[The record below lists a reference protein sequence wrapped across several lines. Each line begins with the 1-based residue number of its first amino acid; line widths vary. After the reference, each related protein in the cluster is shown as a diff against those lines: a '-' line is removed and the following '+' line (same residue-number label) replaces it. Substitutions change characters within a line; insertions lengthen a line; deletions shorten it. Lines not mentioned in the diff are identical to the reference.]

1 MAGPAVNY
9 YLGLK
14 IGDENNYEKVVTSS
28 QVSAGPGQGTA
39 ADVELRIQINDGSNN
54 TNITRKDVIACIQI
68 LQEFINGGGTG
79 PGSGTNLPAL

>member
-14 IGDENNYEKVVTSS
+14 VGDENNYEKVVTSS
-28 QVSAGPGQGTA
+28 QVSAGPGNGTSS
-39 ADVELRIQINDGSNN
+39 DVELRIQINDGSNN
-54 TNITRKDVIACIQI
+54 IAITRKDVIEK
-68 LQEFINGGGTG
+68 LQVIMEFINGGGTR